1 MKRTL
6 SPSFIVANT
15 GMLWLATAIASC
27 ALWPIYQSAQL
38 VIMVVVATVLA
49 SALAVLGA
57 LLRWSTLVV
66 LIVLIAVYLAVGVP
80 LAIPDSAIFGVL
92 PSTNGLV
99 ALLSGTALGWKQ
111 LLTITLPVGSYQ
123 ALLVPALILVLGTV
137 TAALSAALR
146 SRRGDLAALG
156 PIALFL
162 AATAFGPDTAVW
174 PVQLSLGLLAAIL
187 LWLIWRRAYRGR
199 AAIRSLETT
208 PTDVAGAPIDAT
220 HDRGSGFRTVIGAG
234 IILVVAGT
242 TAVGAAIALPPT
254 APRQVIRSSM
264 VQPFD
269 PRDYPSPLSG
279 FRSYEKPPTAADTML
294 TVSGLP
300 KGDRIRI
307 ATLDDYDGVVYSVG
321 SDQPGSASGS
331 FTRVPYTFDQ
341 SALRG
346 TQVTVSVTVGD
357 YSGVW
362 LPTVGQFESISFAGS
377 HAATLRDSF
386 YYNDNSGTAAVIRP
400 ITSGD
405 QYTLKA
411 VVPYQPNTKQQET
424 LTPGTA
430 ELPRIGVLP
439 DELSTVLDG
448 YVSGANTPGQRLAAM
463 IAALKK
469 NGYISHGVLADEPL
483 SRSGHAADRITEL
496 LSDQRMIGDQEQYAV
511 TAALMAR
518 QLGFPARV
526 VFGFV
531 PDDSDAASSGTVVR
545 GSDISAWIEVDT
557 ASYGWVTIDPTPP
570 VRAIPAEQPQE
581 PTQIARPQSP
591 VQPPVQEPQVRD
603 SQVSPD
609 STQDAQANPN
619 EFLLILFAVLRI
631 AGWVLLGVA
640 VALAPFLA
648 IVAAKWRRRFRRRR
662 ARLPAER
669 ISGGW
674 REFED
679 SVIDHG
685 YTPPGSPTRVEVA
698 EAVGG
703 MHSLVLASVADR
715 AVFAPDQPNDA
726 DADRLW
732 RSVHEL
738 RASLGV
744 GLTRWQRIKALISLR
759 SLGGYSVKEWFR
771 R

>member
-1 MKRTL
+1 
-6 SPSFIVANT
+6 
-15 GMLWLATAIASC
+15 MLWLATAIASC
-27 ALWPIYQSAQL
+27 ALWPIYQSIQL
-38 VIMVVVATVLA
+38 VILVVAATVLG
-49 SALAVLGA
+49 SVLAILGA
-57 LLRWSTLVV
+57 LFRWSTLVV
-66 LIVLIAVYLAVGVP
+66 LIAMIAVYFLVGVP
-80 LAIPDSAIFGVL
+80 LAIPDSAILGVL
-92 PSTNGLV
+92 PSTDGLLT
-99 ALLSGTALGWKQ
+99 LLSGTALGWKE

-123 ALLVPALILVLGTV
+123 ALLVPALILVLCTV

-156 PIALFL
+156 PVVLFVT
-162 AATAFGPDTAVW
+162 ATAFGPDTAEW
-174 PVQLSLGLLAAIL
+174 PVELSLGLLAAIL
-187 LWLIWRRAYRGR
+187 IWLIWRRANRAR
-199 AAIRSLETT
+199 AAIRSLQTT
-208 PTDVAGAPIDAT
+208 PTDAEGAPIDAT
-220 HDRGSGFRTVIGAG
+220 RDRGSGFRSFVGAG
-234 IILVVAGT
+234 IILLLAGT
-242 TAVGAAIALPPT
+242 MAVGAAIALPPA
-254 APRQVIRSSM
+254 APRQVIRSAI

-279 FRSYEKPPTAADTML
+279 FRSYEKSPIASDTML

-300 KGDRIRI
+300 KGTRIRI
-307 ATLDDYDGVVYSVG
+307 ATLDDYDGVVYSVA

-346 TQVTVSVTVGD
+346 RQVTLSVTVGD

-362 LPTVGQFESISFAGS
+362 LPTVGQFESVSFAGRD
-377 HAATLRDSF
+377 AAQLRDSF
-386 YYNDNSGTAAVIRP
+386 YYNDNSGTGAVVHP
-400 ITSGD
+400 IASGD

-411 VVPYQPNTKQQET
+411 VVPFQPTAKQQEA

-430 ELPRIGVLP
+430 ELPRIGVVP
-439 DELSTVLDG
+439 DELSTVLDA
-448 YVSGANTPGQRLAAM
+448 YVSGENTPGQRLAAM
-463 IAALKK
+463 IAAIKK
-469 NGYISHGVLADEPL
+469 NGYISHGVSADEPL

-496 LSDQRMIGDQEQYAV
+496 LTDQRMIGDQEQYAV
-511 TAALMAR
+511 TAAIMAR

-526 VFGFV
+526 VFGFA
-531 PDDSDAASSGTVVR
+531 PESSSASSSTIVR

-570 VRAIPAEQPQE
+570 VRAIPAEEPQQ

-591 VQPPVQEPQVRD
+591 VQPPVQDPQLRD
-603 SQVSPD
+603 TQIPPD

-619 EFLLILFAVLRI
+619 ALVLILFAVLRI
-631 AGWVLLGVA
+631 AGWVLLGIA
-640 VALAPFLA
+640 VAIAPFLA
-648 IVAAKWRRRFRRRR
+648 IVAVKVRRRLLRRR

-685 YTPPGSPTRVEVA
+685 YTPPPSPTRIEVA

-715 AVFAPDQPNDA
+715 AVFAPHQPNDA

-744 GLTRWQRIKALISLR
+744 GLTRWQRIKALVSLR

>member
-1 MKRTL
+1 
-6 SPSFIVANT
+6 
-15 GMLWLATAIASC
+15 MLWLATAIASC

-38 VIMVVVATVLA
+38 VVLVVVATVLG
-49 SALAVLGA
+49 SALAIFGA
-57 LLRWSTLVV
+57 MFRWSTL
-66 LIVLIAVYLAVGVP
+66 IVLVAMIAVYFAVGVP
-80 LAIPDSAIFGVL
+80 LAIPDSAIFGLL
-92 PSTNGLV
+92 PSTDGLL
-99 ALLSGTALGWKQ
+99 ALLSGTALGWKE

-146 SRRGDLAALG
+146 SRRGDLAVLG
-156 PIALFL
+156 PIVLFV
-162 AATAFGPDTAVW
+162 AATAFGPDTADW

-187 LWLIWRRAYRGR
+187 LWLVWRRFYRGR

-208 PTDVAGAPIDAT
+208 PTDASGTPIDAT
-220 HDRGSGFRTVIGAG
+220 RDRGSGFRSFISAG

-242 TAVGAAIALPPT
+242 TAVGAAIALPPS
-254 APRQVIRSSM
+254 APRQVIRSSI

-279 FRSYEKPPTAADTML
+279 FRSYEKSPTAADTML

-300 KGDRIRI
+300 KGGRIRI

-321 SDQPGSASGS
+321 TDQPGSVSGS

-341 SALRG
+341 SKVRG
-346 TQVTVSVTVGD
+346 TQLSLSVTVGD

-362 LPTVGQFESISFAGS
+362 LPTVGQFESVSFAGPD
-377 HAATLRDSF
+377 AATLRDSF
-386 YYNDNSGTAAVIRP
+386 YYNDNSGTGAVVHP
-400 ITSGD
+400 IVSGD
-405 QYTLKA
+405 RYTLKA
-411 VVPYQPNTKQQET
+411 VVPFQPTAKQQQT

-430 ELPRIGVLP
+430 ELPRIGVVP

-448 YVSGANTPGQRLAAM
+448 YVAEANTPGQRLAAM

-469 NGYISHGVLADEPL
+469 NGYISHGVSADEPL
-483 SRSGHAADRITEL
+483 SRSGHAADRITQL

-511 TAALMAR
+511 TAAIMAR

-526 VFGFV
+526 VFGFA
-531 PDDSDAASSGTVVR
+531 PDSTGTSSSTIVR

-570 VRAIPAEQPQE
+570 VRAIPAEQPQQ

-591 VQPPVQEPQVRD
+591 VQPPVQDPQVRD
-603 SQVSPD
+603 TQVPPD
-609 STQDAQANPN
+609 TTQDAQANPN
-619 EFLLILFAVLRI
+619 ELLLILLAVLRI
-631 AGWVLLGVA
+631 AGWVLLGIA

-648 IVAAKWRRRFRRRR
+648 IVAAKLRRRFLRRR
-662 ARLPAER
+662 ARLPSER

-685 YTPPGSPTRVEVA
+685 YTPPRSPTRIEVA

-703 MHSLVLASVADR
+703 MRSLVLATVADR
-715 AVFAPDQPNDA
+715 AVFAPHQPNEA
-726 DADRLW
+726 DADQVW

-738 RASLGV
+738 RESLGV
-744 GLTRWQRIKALISLR
+744 GLTRWQRIRALISLR